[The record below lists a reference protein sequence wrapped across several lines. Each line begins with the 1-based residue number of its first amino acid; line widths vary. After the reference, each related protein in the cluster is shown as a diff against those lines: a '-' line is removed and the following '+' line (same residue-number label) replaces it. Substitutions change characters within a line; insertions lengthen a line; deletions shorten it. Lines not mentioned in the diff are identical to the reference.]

1 MPRVRVKQTIGEK
14 LNREIPVITEGK
26 TKVIRNGKG
35 GKVNPDKFETNVE
48 PNLDL
53 VAAWIRDGLSREQIS
68 ENLGITVSSLDKYR
82 RKYPEFGALFKKSR
96 QRLDLVHMVNAYE
109 RRAEGYTTIE
119 RVKEYKVDKDGN
131 ETLVKIQERERH
143 IPGDARAME
152 NWINLRMADDPLW
165 GKLRDV
171 MHNGEISVAAE
182 GGIVVIPQKKPLIED
197 KNGNNMEPTTK
208 TE

>member
-14 LNREIPVITEGK
+14 LNRETPTITVGRKKVGSKGK
-26 TKVIRNGKG
+26 PE
-35 GKVNPDKFETNVE
+35 PDLFDTNIE

-53 VAAWIRDGLSREQIS
+53 IVAWIRDGLSEKQMA
-68 ENLGITVSSLDKYR
+68 ENLGISQSTLKHYKDVL
-82 RKYPEFGALFKKSR
+82 PEFGALFKKTK
-96 QRLDLVHMVNAYE
+96 QRLDLVHMVNAYQ

-119 RVKEYKVDKDGN
+119 EVKEYKIDKDGN
-131 ETLVKIQERERH
+131 KVLWKIQERERH

-197 KNGNNMEPTTK
+197 NNGNNMEPTTK